1 MMRTLP
7 LLLAAALAT
16 AILGRPCLAASTPS
30 PGAIGSAPADVSKY
44 RSQFPKTPQHTQYVV
59 EVNRKG
65 QVSKVRSGTH
75 SHDPRF
81 DQVTFGNVVQTFI
94 RRSDGLAIS
103 GLYRV
108 SYDYDPKTQLVH
120 RSVALI
126 HAGGVDA
133 AAPGLVQVFTDINR
147 RNAQKYQADLH
158 QRNLQQQL
166 KDQLKKLNAT
176 AAPRA
181 TPSH

>member
-1 MMRTLP
+1 MRMLP
-7 LLLAAALAT
+7 LVLAAALGT
-16 AILGRPCLAASTPS
+16 AILARPCLAASTPS
-30 PGAIGSAPADVSKY
+30 PGASGSARADVSKY
-44 RSQFPKTPQHTQYVV
+44 RSRFPKTPQHAQYDV
-59 EVNRKG
+59 EVNSKG

-81 DQVTFGNVVQTFI
+81 DQVTYGNVVQTFI
-94 RRSDGLAIS
+94 RRSDGQAIS

-126 HAGGVDA
+126 HTGGVDA
-133 AAPGLVQVFTDINR
+133 AAPGLVEIFAAMNR
-147 RNAQKYQADLH
+147 RTAQKFQADLH

-176 AAPRA
+176 AAPQA
-181 TPSH
+181 TPPH

>member
-1 MMRTLP
+1 MARTLP
-7 LLLAAALAT
+7 LVLAAALAT

-30 PGAIGSAPADVSKY
+30 PRAIGSAPADVTKY
-44 RSQFPKTPQHTQYVV
+44 RSRFPKTPQRAQYVV

-65 QVSKVRSGTH
+65 QVSNVRSATH

-94 RRSDGLAIS
+94 RRSDGFAIS

-120 RSVALI
+120 RSVEQI

-133 AAPGLVQVFTDINR
+133 AAPGLVQVFDSINR
-147 RNAQKYQADLH
+147 RNAQKFQADLR

-176 AAPRA
+176 AAPQA